1 MKSLML
7 LWQIALDE
15 LGAWCG
21 TVTIRDQNTA
31 SDRFEHE
38 GASFFG
44 ITLPDFG
51 KDFQK
56 SLDQGQVTDDVFTGF
71 RRIRGLPAFLGGFL
85 QLVFDRDSGAL
96 LDSPDVDAIFAIRQI
111 TLMFSKVGIPCT
123 EARDRRAMSSYI
135 ECEQEVKDADAERTQ
150 SDTLAFSRISRLL
163 YASVFTNVDS
173 KIFHISDLR
182 PRHGPGATADRLSGN
197 RKFEQYEWTRRLEA
211 ILPAGEFLL
220 PNWRYFPSLESVDFL
235 EPGAERPVRV
245 ITVPKTLKTPRIIA
259 IEPTAMQYAQQAI
272 LGTILEEIKRDDI
285 LSNLLGFDD
294 QVPNQDLAR
303 IGSLDGSLAT
313 LDLSEASDR
322 VSNQLI
328 KTMLH
333 NHPHFAEAV
342 DACRSRKADV
352 PGHGVIRL
360 AKFASMG
367 SALCFPFEA
376 MVFLT
381 IILLGIE
388 DELRTPL
395 TRKHVRSLVGRV
407 RVYGDDI
414 IVPADYVPA
423 VVSRLEAF
431 GFRVNASK
439 SFWTGKFR
447 ESCGRDFYSGHDVTP
462 VKVRTL
468 LPTSLQ
474 HVGELLS
481 IVSTRNQF
489 YQLGMWKT
497 CQWMD
502 NWIEGVMPHYPVV
515 LSSSPVL
522 GRESVLGFQSTRL
535 HPHLHSPLVRGYVVD
550 ARLPVSKLDGEGAL
564 LKYFLKC
571 GEEPYSQDHL
581 ERAGRSQS
589 VTLKLRWAS
598 AV

>member
-71 RRIRGLPAFLGGFL
+71 RRVRGLPAFLQGFL
-85 QLVFDRDSGAL
+85 QLVFDRDSGTL
-96 LDSPDVDAIFAIRQI
+96 LDEPDVDAIFAVRQI

-123 EARDRRAMSSYI
+123 DARDRRAMSSYI

-150 SDTLAFSRISRLL
+150 SDSLAFSRISRLL
-163 YASVFTNVDS
+163 YASLYSGVDLA
-173 KIFHISDLR
+173 IYNTSDLR

-272 LGTILEEIKRDDI
+272 LGEILEQIKRDDI
-285 LSNLLGFDD
+285 LSSLLGFDD
-294 QVPNQDLAR
+294 QIPNQEMAR

-322 VSNQLI
+322 VSNQLVR
-328 KTMLH
+328 TMLS

-360 AKFASMG
+360 SKFASMG

-388 DELRTPL
+388 DELRVPL
-395 TRKHVRSLVGRV
+395 TRKHVKSLVGSV

-414 IVPADYVPA
+414 IVPVRYVPA
-423 VVSRLEAF
+423 VISRLEAF
-431 GFRVNASK
+431 GFRVNAGK

-502 NWIEGVMPHYPVV
+502 RWIEGVMPHYPVV

-522 GRESVLGFQSTRL
+522 GRESVLGFQSDRL

-550 ARLPVSKLDGEGAL
+550 ARLPVSKLDGVGAL

-571 GEEPYSQDHL
+571 GEEPYTEDHL
-581 ERAGRSQS
+581 ERAGRAQS